1 MTVKVQGLM
10 LPGRQLSTVTVS
22 GTIDEVESSSIAIYS
37 GATVPVYRQL
47 EVYNAWKRAWDG
59 AKDRNIMQQFAG
71 VWYSGYPIDKIDES
85 ARITSATFADFGD
98 NDVFIGMGQLV
109 VAEFLDYV
117 NIIDAA
123 YGDIRDAALEQYF
136 KVV

>member
-85 ARITSATFADFGD
+85 ARITSATFLDFGD